1 MYAYTIKHI
10 EDPAF
15 WQALTEFPG
24 KGKDYPQVLT
34 LSEYGSFALAPA
46 SVMQCYAEFKDPTK
60 ALNFTVPP
68 TPEPITRIVYLVSP
82 QVGTVRRVFVA
93 LCWGVDPMEDFASG
107 KAKAIL
113 AECSYI
119 PLLHRPLGLRIAN
132 GAEVAVNRAF
142 NPPTLVIKGDDA
154 PIHMVLRSPNNPQVG
169 VSFIERLDGEES
181 VLDIRLM
188 APGLAAMTVNAGS
201 LD

>member
-1 MYAYTIKHI
+1 MHAYTIKHI

-15 WQALTEFPG
+15 WKALTDFPG

-46 SVMQCYAEFKDPTK
+46 SVMQCYTDFKDPAK
-60 ALNFTVPP
+60 ALHFKVPA
-68 TPEPITRIVYLVSP
+68 TPEPINRIVYLVSP

-93 LCWGVDPMEDFASG
+93 LPWTVDQ
-107 KAKAIL
+107 AIL

-119 PLLHRPLGLRIAN
+119 PLLHRPLGLLIAN

-169 VSFIERLDGEES
+169 VSFIERLDGEER
-181 VLDIRLM
+181 VLDIRVM
-188 APGLAAMTVNAGS
+188 APGLAAMAVNAGS

>member
-1 MYAYTIKHI
+1 MHAYTIKHI

-15 WQALTEFPG
+15 WKALTEFPG

-34 LSEYGSFALAPA
+34 LSGYGSFALAPA

-60 ALNFTVPP
+60 ALNFTVPA

-93 LCWGVDPMEDFASG
+93 FFWAVGQ
-107 KAKAIL
+107 AIL

-132 GAEVAVNRAF
+132 GAEVAVNRTFTA
-142 NPPTLVIKGDDA
+142 PTLVIKGDDA

-181 VLDIRLM
+181 VLDIRMM
-188 APGLAAMTVNAGS
+188 APGVVAMAVNSGS